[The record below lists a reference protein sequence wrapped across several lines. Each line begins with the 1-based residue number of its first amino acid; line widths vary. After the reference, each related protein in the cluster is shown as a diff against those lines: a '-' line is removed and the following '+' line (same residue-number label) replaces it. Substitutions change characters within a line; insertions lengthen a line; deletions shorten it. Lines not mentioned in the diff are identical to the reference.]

1 MDKLDTKEIPE
12 KPESIFLRISLK
24 NHFMLEKL
32 KIYEKGTFIFRA
44 KHIMESKKIN

>member
-24 NHFMLEKL
+24 NRFMLEKL
-32 KIYEKGTFIFRA
+32 KIYEKEYL
-44 KHIMESKKIN
+44 HISGKTHHGK